1 MKGSRVE
8 FIDSL
13 RGFSLLGIL
22 IVNMLNFQYDYDF
35 EKMFD
40 SSFWGQEFGVYVT
53 EFFVPRVFFYPI
65 FFFFVWVFFYQA
77 D

>member
-8 FIDSL
+8 LIDSL

-53 EFFVPRVFFYPI
+53 EILFQGSFIRSFPFCLGI
-65 FFFFVWVFFYQA
+65 LLSS
-77 D
+77 